1 MLSKHSD
8 ALHSALAYLY
18 KPKCEQTKFR
28 TGVKFEGHRLKT
40 EGFPVHQR
48 ATAQIPTS
56 HHPVSHSS
64 VTQFPRGFKLSVKVW
79 LRLLPWV
86 RGFLPY
92 EYPSPSAERDA
103 RRDNVLTRTR
113 GGQNTWTKTMTEML
127 ARLKCTVASGPD
139 CQRHQRASREP
150 HQNEGEKMNRG
161 ETAVG
166 FGKGEEF
173 AWELDLT
180 DESSAQMGQSI
191 GETRATFMKNVTQ
204 ARGSHGE
211 AW

>member
-1 MLSKHSD
+1 
-8 ALHSALAYLY
+8 
-18 KPKCEQTKFR
+18 
-28 TGVKFEGHRLKT
+28 
-40 EGFPVHQR
+40 
-48 ATAQIPTS
+48 
-56 HHPVSHSS
+56 
-64 VTQFPRGFKLSVKVW
+64 
-79 LRLLPWV
+79 
-86 RGFLPY
+86 
-92 EYPSPSAERDA
+92 
-103 RRDNVLTRTR
+103 
-113 GGQNTWTKTMTEML
+113 
-127 ARLKCTVASGPD
+127 
-139 CQRHQRASREP
+139 
-150 HQNEGEKMNRG
+150 MNRG

>member
-1 MLSKHSD
+1 
-8 ALHSALAYLY
+8 
-18 KPKCEQTKFR
+18 
-28 TGVKFEGHRLKT
+28 
-40 EGFPVHQR
+40 
-48 ATAQIPTS
+48 
-56 HHPVSHSS
+56 
-64 VTQFPRGFKLSVKVW
+64 
-79 LRLLPWV
+79 
-86 RGFLPY
+86 
-92 EYPSPSAERDA
+92 
-103 RRDNVLTRTR
+103 
-113 GGQNTWTKTMTEML
+113 MTEPV
-127 ARLKCTVASGPD
+127 APLKVTVASSPD

-150 HQNEGEKMNRG
+150 MNRR

-166 FGKGEEF
+166 FGKGGEF

>member
-1 MLSKHSD
+1 M
-8 ALHSALAYLY
+8 
-18 KPKCEQTKFR
+18 
-28 TGVKFEGHRLKT
+28 
-40 EGFPVHQR
+40 
-48 ATAQIPTS
+48 
-56 HHPVSHSS
+56 
-64 VTQFPRGFKLSVKVW
+64 
-79 LRLLPWV
+79 
-86 RGFLPY
+86 
-92 EYPSPSAERDA
+92 
-103 RRDNVLTRTR
+103 RTR
-113 GGQNTWTKTMTEML
+113 RGQNTRMKTTTETVAQFKL
-127 ARLKCTVASGPD
+127 TVASGPSTD

-150 HQNEGEKMNRG
+150 ENEGEKMNRG

-180 DESSAQMGQSI
+180 DESIAQMGQSI